1 MCTYETEH
9 VSMQGSAKGPSGWF
23 DVTTA
28 TVYFDHPVHAPFV
41 HSLNIDFLN
50 AASRTVHA
58 HRSGAQLRVGA
69 AAGRGH
75 PEDTR
80 FRAER
85 PRLNSPRVGDGY

>member
-9 VSMQGSAKGPSGWF
+9 VSMRGSAKGPSGWF

-50 AASRTVHA
+50 GEAGPSTRTAVELSSESA
-58 HRSGAQLRVGA
+58 RQLAEAILKTLDSVPSGLA
-69 AAGRGH
+69 
-75 PEDTR
+75 
-80 FRAER
+80 
-85 PRLNSPRVGDGY
+85 